1 MFTSLSFFTEGKQV
15 NGATYCCD
23 GKLTTRQSTV

>member
-1 MFTSLSFFTEGKQV
+1 MFTSLSFFSEGKEV

-23 GKLTTRQSTV
+23 EKLTTPQSTV